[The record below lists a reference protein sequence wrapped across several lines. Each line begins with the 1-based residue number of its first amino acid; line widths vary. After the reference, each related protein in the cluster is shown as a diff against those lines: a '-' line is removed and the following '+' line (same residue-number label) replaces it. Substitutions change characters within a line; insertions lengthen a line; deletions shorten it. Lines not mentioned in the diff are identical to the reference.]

1 MKHLKILILD
11 KKYRG
16 VDSVVNVFE
25 THDMKNAV
33 CHIETENVI
42 RKLLSQYDV
51 LRVTQKNIFD
61 ILDIK
66 DYTYIIINLVPAS
79 QELYLDQIKESL
91 IKNGLDLTDD
101 EEILKAV
108 NDEYQKVKQQEIKD
122 EYSPLDDE
130 AYLIEY
136 TKETGYV
143 NFLPLS
149 IKYDYNGKFEETL
162 PNYINT
168 LKVLEN
174 VCSNEIT
181 VQGKTYPCSRFVYE
195 YTLAQQSAIGIAIK
209 NDNIEE

>member
-16 VDSVVNVFE
+16 VDSIVNVFE
-25 THDMKNAV
+25 THGMKSTV

-51 LRVTQKNIFD
+51 LCVTQKNIFD

-66 DYTYIIINLVPAS
+66 DYTYIIINLVPSS
-79 QELYLDQIKESL
+79 QELYLDQIKQSL
-91 IKNGLDLTDD
+91 IKNGLELNDN
-101 EEILKAV
+101 EEILKVV

-149 IKYDYNGKFEETL
+149 IKYDYDGKFEETL

-195 YTLAQQSAIGIAIK
+195 YTLAQQSAIGIADKI
-209 NDNIEE
+209 DNMEE

>member
-25 THDMKNAV
+25 THGIKSTV
-33 CHIETENVI
+33 CHIKTENVI
-42 RKLLSQYDV
+42 RKLLSQYDI

-66 DYTYIIINLVPAS
+66 DYTYIIINLIPAS
-79 QELYLDQIKESL
+79 QELYLDHIKQSL
-91 IKNGLDLTDD
+91 IKNSLKLTDN
-101 EEILKAV
+101 EEILNAV
-108 NDEYQKVKQQEIKD
+108 NEEYQKVKQQEIKD

-149 IKYDYNGKFEETL
+149 IKYDYDGKFEETL
-162 PNYINT
+162 PNYIKT
-168 LKVLEN
+168 LKVLEG

-195 YTLAQQSAIGIAIK
+195 YTLAQQSAIGIAEKI
-209 NDNIEE
+209 DNMGE

>member
-16 VDSVVNVFE
+16 VDSIVNVFE
-25 THDMKNAV
+25 THGMKSTM
-33 CHIETENVI
+33 CHIETKNVI

-66 DYTYIIINLVPAS
+66 DYTYIIINLVPSS
-79 QELYLDQIKESL
+79 QKLYLEHIQQSL
-91 IKNGLDLTDD
+91 IKNGLELTDN
-101 EEILKAV
+101 EEILKVV
-108 NDEYQKVKQQEIKD
+108 NEEYQKVKQQEIKD
-122 EYSPLDDE
+122 EYSPLEDE
-130 AYLIEY
+130 GYLIEY

-149 IKYDYNGKFEETL
+149 IKYDYSGKFEETL

-168 LKVLEN
+168 LKILEN

-181 VQGKTYPCSRFVYE
+181 MQGKTYPCSRFVYE
-195 YTLAQQSAIGIAIK
+195 YTLAQQSALGIIDK
-209 NDNIEE
+209 DDTIEK